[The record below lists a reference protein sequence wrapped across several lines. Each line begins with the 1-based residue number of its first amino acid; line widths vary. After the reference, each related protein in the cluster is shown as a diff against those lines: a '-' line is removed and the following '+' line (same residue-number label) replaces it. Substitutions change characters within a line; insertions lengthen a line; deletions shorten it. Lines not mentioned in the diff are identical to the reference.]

1 MNKQRLE
8 FWVWVL
14 IYVGLLAVGLGL
26 ALLRHEVA
34 FAAWVLAG
42 GAVLALLGVV
52 LIVVRARLG
61 EDEP

>member
-8 FWVWVL
+8 VWVWVL
-14 IYVGLLAVGLGL
+14 IYGGLLAVGLGL

-34 FAAWVLAG
+34 FAGWVLGG
-42 GAVLALLGVV
+42 GAVVALLGVV

-61 EDEP
+61 GDGP